1 MVAKTLLF
9 NKICLIKTTRP
20 MRGRESDIV
29 VEALCTLYYMYLIA
43 WYLFEQRKEENS
55 EVSYN
60 FNFT

>member
-1 MVAKTLLF
+1 
-9 NKICLIKTTRP
+9 